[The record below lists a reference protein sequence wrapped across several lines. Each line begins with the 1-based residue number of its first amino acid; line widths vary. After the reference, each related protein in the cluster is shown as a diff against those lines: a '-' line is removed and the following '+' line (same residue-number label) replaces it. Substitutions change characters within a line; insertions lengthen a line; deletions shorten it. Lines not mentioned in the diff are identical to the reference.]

1 MGGKHY
7 KLWFGHCIPTYQSI
21 QMNSN
26 DIFKSIFIQENFI
39 KNGSLAELIL
49 SPEINSYGDLLI
61 PVINRYASAI
71 TTFRPVDKQ
80 FQDGKMF
87 YPGQDSYSKECQ
99 EKSPHAKWHVQSGI
113 AMVDLVFVADEIYH
127 LIEKYENIE

>member
-1 MGGKHY
+1 
-7 KLWFGHCIPTYQSI
+7 
-21 QMNSN
+21 MNSN
-26 DIFKSIFIQENFI
+26 DIFEFIFIQEQFI

-49 SPEINSYGDLLI
+49 NPNNENFKSFNNYGDLLI

-80 FQDGKMF
+80 FQNGRKF
-87 YPGQDSYSKECQ
+87 YPGHDSYSLTCKET
-99 EKSPHAKWHVQSGI
+99 SPHAKWHVQSGI

-127 LIEKYENIE
+127 LIDKYENVE